1 MIFRILFDANI
12 KIFSSKSSEI
22 KIRNIQEL
30 F

>member
-12 KIFSSKSSEI
+12 KILSSKSSEI
-22 KIRNIQEL
+22 KIKNIQEL